1 MLMKKISLVIPV
13 YNEQENLHIMYNR
26 LCTITTQLSDYEF
39 EFICVNDG
47 SRDASWRIIQELSF
61 QDTRVKGV
69 SFSRNFGVQMALTA
83 GHDHAIGDAIITLDA
98 DLQDPPELIIDMIK
112 AWQQGYYIVYAQRIS
127 RNDGFL
133 KDITASLYYKLL
145 NAVSD
150 VPIPENVG
158 DFRLIDKVVL
168 KQINTC
174 RERYRYWR
182 GMVAWTGF
190 KHTFVYF
197 TRPERIAGQTGYTWF
212 KLFKLAFDGITSF
225 SMFPLKL
232 AAYVG
237 VFVIATGSCMF
248 LYITCDALLWGA
260 RYPLFKWLVTI
271 IYIFMGVQFLLMWL
285 LGEYIGRMHDEQKQR
300 PLYIIQEKCGY
311 SLLKTQHG
319 YDFLMM
325 DKQQNQFH

>member
-1 MLMKKISLVIPV
+1 MKKISIVIPI
-13 YNEQENLHIMYNR
+13 YNEEANIHAVYDR
-26 LCTITTQLSDYEF
+26 LDAITAQLPQYAF

-47 SRDASWRIIQELSF
+47 SRDASWHIIQQLSL
-61 QDTRVKGV
+61 QDDRVKGV
-69 SFSRNFGVQMALTA
+69 SFSRNFGFQMALTA
-83 GHDHAIGDAIITLDA
+83 GHDHATGDAIITIDA
-98 DLQDPPELIIDMIK
+98 DLQDPPELIMSMVE
-112 AWQQGYYIVYAQRIS
+112 AWQRGFYIVYARRMS
-127 RNDGFL
+127 RNDGFF

-145 NAVSD
+145 TAVAD

-158 DFRLIDKVVL
+158 DFRLIDRAVL
-168 KQINTC
+168 NQINTC

-190 KHTFVYF
+190 PHTFVYF
-197 TRPERIAGQTGYTWF
+197 TRPERTAGQTGYTWL

-232 AAYVG
+232 AAYSG
-237 VFVIATGSCMF
+237 VFVIITGSCMF
-248 LYITCDALLWGA
+248 AYITWDAFFCGA

-300 PLYIIQEKCGY
+300 PLYIIQDVCGLKEQKIPA
-311 SLLKTQHG
+311 LLQG
-319 YDFLMM
+319 N
-325 DKQQNQFH
+325 QQNMFQ